1 MDFRFTPKEETLRKE
16 FDDFFAA
23 EMKNA
28 PRHWSASMEAIFSEE
43 CWDFFREMAKKLG
56 DQRVAFKALAQAVW
70 WGGCSTDRAVRV
82 QRRPR
87 VSPRRWR

>member
-1 MDFRFTPKEETLRKE
+1 VDFRFTPKEETLRKE

-56 DQRVAFKALAQAVW
+56 A
-70 WGGCSTDRAVRV
+70 
-82 QRRPR
+82 
-87 VSPRRWR
+87 